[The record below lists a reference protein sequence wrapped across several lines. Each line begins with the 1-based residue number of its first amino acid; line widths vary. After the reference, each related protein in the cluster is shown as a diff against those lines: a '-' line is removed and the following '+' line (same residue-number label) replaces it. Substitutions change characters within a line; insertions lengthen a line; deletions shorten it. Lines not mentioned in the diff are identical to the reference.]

1 MVGFTPSGNG
11 VWSSLLIGS
20 IGQPERVRV
29 TQWAIVRDNGTNTI
43 KLEYLE
49 ETTKPLSD
57 LQYYSSGGYQITN
70 DGWILGSSGKLLL
83 WLPHKWRSDEY
94 NRKWGGGMSCS
105 TMQDHGR
112 ACHSRTRGVTHYQH
126 PPPSHTNISFLPSTI
141 HCSTTVAMHSTQCVL
156 LPMSDL

>member
-1 MVGFTPSGNG
+1 MHTGERLIAIEPGACSVVGFTPSGNG
-11 VWSSLLIGS
+11 VWSSLLIRS

-94 NRKWGGGMSCS
+94 NRKWGGECLALGNW
-105 TMQDHGR
+105 GL
-112 ACHSRTRGVTHYQH
+112 AELV
-126 PPPSHTNISFLPSTI
+126 ILELE
-141 HCSTTVAMHSTQCVL
+141 V
-156 LPMSDL
+156 